1 MTSPLNVVFM
11 GTPEFAVPSLE
22 ALVQAG
28 HRVSLVVTQPDRPKG
43 RGRRLVPPPVKT
55 AAMAAGIAVI
65 QPEALESPETIA
77 AIADARPDVI
87 VVVAFGRILRPQ
99 MLEIARLGAVN
110 VHGSLLPKYRGP
122 APIQWAIIN
131 GEAETGITT
140 MQMDAGLDT
149 GDMLLAAKTP
159 IGPTET
165 AADLHDRLAVM
176 GADLLVETLDG
187 LSAGTIEP
195 IPQDHGQS
203 TYAPM
208 LTKAHGRI
216 DWSRPAAELN
226 AFVRGMTPW
235 PGAFT
240 CAGDQRFKI
249 FASQPLDMTPD
260 APAGTV
266 IRGFP
271 DELRVSTGKGVL
283 SILEIQGASGK
294 RMAIRNFL
302 MGAKLPPGTLLS

>member
-1 MTSPLNVVFM
+1 MTSALNVVFM
-11 GTPEFAVPSLE
+11 GTPGFAVPSLE

-28 HRVSLVVTQPDRPKG
+28 HRVSLVVTQPDRPRG
-43 RGRRLVPPPVKT
+43 RGRRLEPPAVKT
-55 AAMAAGIAVI
+55 AAMEAGIAVI
-65 QPEALESPETIA
+65 QPEALSRPETNA
-77 AIADARPDVI
+77 AIADSGPDVI
-87 VVVAFGRILRPQ
+87 VVVAFGRILRPR

-122 APIQWAIIN
+122 APIQWAIIE

-140 MQMDAGLDT
+140 MKMDPGLDT
-149 GDMLLAAKTP
+149 GDILLAAKTP

-187 LSAGTIEP
+187 LSTGTLEP
-195 IPQDHGQS
+195 IPQDHDRS

-208 LTKAHGRI
+208 LTKADGRL
-216 DWSRPAAELN
+216 DWNRPAPELN
-226 AFVRGMTPW
+226 AFIRGMTPW

-240 CAGDQRFKI
+240 RAGDQRLKV
-249 FASQPLDMTPD
+249 FASEPLDVTTD

-266 IRGFP
+266 IRGFA
-271 DELRVSTGKGVL
+271 DELRVATGRGVL

-294 RMAIRNFL
+294 RMAIRDFL
-302 MGAKLPPGTLLS
+302 MGAKLPPGTVLS